1 MRSQTKPHG
10 DVWALS
16 IRAFNQQ
23 KNLFHFTRTY
33 FEGFSETRRINGH
46 NTQKRGMGFTT
57 TKTLISLLF
66 PAALFIKKQLLYE
79 EADKT
84 IN

>member
-1 MRSQTKPHG
+1 
-10 DVWALS
+10 
-16 IRAFNQQ
+16 
-23 KNLFHFTRTY
+23 
-33 FEGFSETRRINGH
+33 
-46 NTQKRGMGFTT
+46 MGFTT

-66 PAALFIKKQLLYE
+66 PAALVIKKQLLYE

>member
-1 MRSQTKPHG
+1 
-10 DVWALS
+10 
-16 IRAFNQQ
+16 
-23 KNLFHFTRTY
+23 
-33 FEGFSETRRINGH
+33 
-46 NTQKRGMGFTT
+46 MGFTT